1 MISFSSELLQTWIIS
16 LLWPLTR
23 VLGVIAVAPIFSRN
37 SIPNQVKLGLGIML
51 TLVILPTLPPMP
63 QFEIFSL
70 QGLLI
75 LMQQLIIGLAIGFS
89 MSLIFAAIDV
99 AGQLIGMSM
108 GLGFA
113 SFFDPSQGQSTA
125 VNRFLGLLAMLI
137 FLSLDGHLMIVT
149 AVANSFVTM
158 PITATGGS
166 INPMKIAMWGEVIF
180 SAGLLLALPAVAALL
195 ITNMALGIL
204 TRTAPQLNL
213 FGIGFPITL
222 SMGFLVLALALPGM
236 LKPIEKLIEQG
247 VTNMGQVAVP
257 KTSVAGRLN

>member
-180 SAGLLLALPAVAALL
+180 SAGLLLALPAVTALL

-247 VTNMGQVAVP
+247 VTNMGQIAVP
-257 KTSVAGRLN
+257 KTLAPGQLN

>member
-1 MISFSSELLQTWIIS
+1 MVSISSEFLQTWIIS

-23 VLGVIAVAPIFSRN
+23 VMGVIAVAPIFSRN
-37 SIPNQVKLGLGIML
+37 SIPNMVKLGFGVML
-51 TLVILPTLPPMP
+51 TLIILPTLPPLP
-63 QFEIFSL
+63 YFEIFSF

-75 LMQQLIIGLAIGFS
+75 LVQQLIIGLAIGFS
-89 MSLIFAAIDV
+89 MALVFAAVEV

-113 SFFDPSQGQSTA
+113 SFFDPSQGQTTA
-125 VNRFLGLLAMLI
+125 VSRFLALLAMLI

-149 AVANSFVTM
+149 AIANSFVSM
-158 PITATGGS
+158 PITVSGGG

-180 SAGLLLALPAVAALL
+180 SAGLLLALPAVVALL

-222 SMGFLVLALALPGM
+222 SMGFVVLALVLPGM
-236 LKPIEKLIEQG
+236 LQPIERLIEQG
-247 VTNMGQVAVP
+247 VSHMSEVAVP
-257 KTSVAGRLN
+257 ASPLAK

>member
-1 MISFSSELLQTWIIS
+1 MVSISSEFLQTWIIS

-23 VLGVIAVAPIFSRN
+23 VMGVIAVAPIFSRN
-37 SIPNQVKLGLGIML
+37 SIPNMVKLGFGVML
-51 TLVILPTLPPMP
+51 TLIILPTLPPLP
-63 QFEIFSL
+63 YFEIFSF

-75 LMQQLIIGLAIGFS
+75 LVQQLIIGLAIGFS
-89 MSLIFAAIDV
+89 MALVFAAVEV

-113 SFFDPSQGQSTA
+113 SFFDPSQGQTTA
-125 VNRFLGLLAMLI
+125 VSRFLALLAMLI

-149 AVANSFVTM
+149 AIANSFVSM
-158 PITATGGS
+158 PITVSGGG

-180 SAGLLLALPAVAALL
+180 SAGLLLALPAVVALL

-222 SMGFLVLALALPGM
+222 SMGFVVLALVLPGM

-257 KTSVAGRLN
+257 KNSAIEQLH